1 MASEQTLIKLPPDP
15 RDLLSGQLLE
25 IIARRGYTQTELA
38 QRTFLS
44 ESYLSRVCTG
54 KRYPSLYALISLLK
68 ECGCELKIT
77 ELTVEAPRECL

>member
-1 MASEQTLIKLPPDP
+1 MASEQKVIKAPPDP

-77 ELTVEAPRECL
+77 ELVAEIPRECL